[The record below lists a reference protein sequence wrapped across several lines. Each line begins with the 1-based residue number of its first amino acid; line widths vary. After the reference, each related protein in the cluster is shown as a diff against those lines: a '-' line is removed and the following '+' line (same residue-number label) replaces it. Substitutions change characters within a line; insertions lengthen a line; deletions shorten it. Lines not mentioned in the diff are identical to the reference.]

1 MRHLCQ
7 LPSGPALFFG
17 MILAFQAVK
26 PAWAAIE
33 NEVLDSASCIAPYQF
48 IELQDQDT
56 GTVQDSYGSRSAVL
70 GMYERIS
77 PDGRFVL
84 RSFSGRKLGDVAL
97 IELPASSAQPLAA
110 VVRTFRTPLQN
121 EAFPVQGSWRY
132 LVNPDGSHYVFADVL
147 ARQQKAQRVF
157 KGGMTGFYAA
167 AAELPASAADPADVV
182 QIRSLSWPLGD
193 GLDTQGQGSLTART
207 ISVNTRTQRIVHDSG
222 RVNLCGERRKQDG
235 SVYALPMISV
245 DGLEFSAMPQMP
257 VQGQPLMRIF
267 SFTSSGRGCV
277 LHDSFAQASSKTI
290 FGYPRADAPP
300 SGQGG
305 DLAYMYRGKI
315 YWYSRA
321 LQQAFALTPPLPP
334 GAAGRGEGVATAF
347 PGITRDG
354 RIIYGATWSDCS
366 SKPCRQRVGYV
377 VADPYQLPAVRAR
390 LTTASSAQKPT
401 RLPAC
406 ISPVEVLAERAAFAQ
421 ARQLPD

>member
-1 MRHLCQ
+1 MTFTRALLFYFAAAFVCAQ
-7 LPSGPALFFG
+7 MATLWAQEQPQQEPAK
-17 MILAFQAVK
+17 A
-26 PAWAAIE
+26 
-33 NEVLDSASCIAPYQF
+33 CIAPYQF
-48 IELQDQDT
+48 IELQDKDT
-56 GTVQDSYGSRSAVL
+56 GTVRDSYGSSSPVL

-97 IELPASSAQPLAA
+97 IELPATNAQSIAE
-110 VVRTFRTPLQN
+110 VVRSYRTPLQN

-132 LVNPDGSHYVFADVL
+132 LVNPDGAHFVFADVL
-147 ARQQKAQRVF
+147 ARQQNAKRVF

-167 AAELPASAADPADVV
+167 AAELPAAADANPDVV

-207 ISVNTRTQRIVHDSG
+207 ISVNTRTKSVVHDTG
-222 RVNLCGERRKQDG
+222 RINLCAERRKVDG
-235 SVYALPMISV
+235 VMYALPMISA

-290 FGYPRADAPP
+290 FGYQRADAPANV
-300 SGQGG
+300 QGA
-305 DLAYMYRGKI
+305 DLAYMDHGKI

-321 LQQAFALTPPLPP
+321 LQQAFALTPPLPV
-334 GAAGRGEGVATAF
+334 GAAGQGEWLATAF

-354 RIIYGATWSDCS
+354 RIIYGATWMNCT

-390 LTTASSAQKPT
+390 LASQQQAVAAA
-401 RLPAC
+401 LPAC
-406 ISPVEVLAERAAFAQ
+406 ITQAEVAAQRLAFA
-421 ARQLPD
+421 RQHQLTN

>member
-1 MRHLCQ
+1 MRLLCN
-7 LPSGPALFFG
+7 LRSGSALFLG

-33 NEVLDSASCIAPYQF
+33 NIVPEPTHCIAPYQF
-48 IELQDQDT
+48 IELQEQDT
-56 GTVQDSYGSRSAVL
+56 GIVQDSYGSRSAVL

-97 IELPASSAQPLAA
+97 IELPATNAQPLAA
-110 VVRTFRTPLQN
+110 VVRTYRTPLQN

-132 LVNPDGSHYVFADVL
+132 LVNPDGSHYTFADVL
-147 ARQQKAQRVF
+147 ARQQNAKRVF

-167 AAELPASAADPADVV
+167 AAELPASPGANADVV

-207 ISVNTRTQRIVHDSG
+207 ISVNTRTQSVVHDTG
-222 RVNLCGERRKQDG
+222 RINLCSERRKQDG
-235 SVYALPMISV
+235 NMYALPMISV
-245 DGLEFSAMPQMP
+245 DGQEFSAMPQMP

-267 SFTSSGRGCV
+267 SFTSSGRSCV

-290 FGYPRADAPP
+290 FGYQRADAPP
-300 SGQGG
+300 SVQGA
-305 DLAYMYRGKI
+305 DLAYMDRGKI

-321 LQQAFALTPPLPP
+321 LQQAFVLTPPLPA
-334 GAAGRGEGVATAF
+334 GAAGQGEWLATAF

-354 RIIYGATWSDCS
+354 RIIYGATWLNCS

-390 LTTASSAQKPT
+390 LAGQQHAAASV
-401 RLPAC
+401 LPVC
-406 ISPVEVLAERAAFAQ
+406 INQAKIEAERLAFARQ
-421 ARQLPD
+421 HQLPN